1 VLRLIASTVKA
12 AHAHGKWVGVCG
24 ALASETL
31 AVPLLLGLGVDELSV
46 SVPLI
51 PAIKAT
57 IREVDLKDCQ
67 LVAQQLLSLESA
79 EQVRDA
85 LHRHQQTAV
94 ITSLVLEN

>member
-1 VLRLIASTVKA
+1 MKA

-51 PAIKAT
+51 PAIKAA
-57 IREVDLKDCQ
+57 IREVELSDCQ
-67 LVAQQLLSLESA
+67 AVAHQILGLESA
-79 EQVRDA
+79 EQVREA
-85 LHRHQQTAV
+85 LSSQQQAMV
-94 ITSLVLEN
+94 ETSQVLEN